1 MRHQKRT
8 ISGLLYF
15 LLPAFS
21 DASACCQT
29 VTVTVNHLKCF
40 LVKFPPGFEIGLTPD
55 LFNVPSYFQQEAK
68 GEFADLNGKYL
79 LIEDQGIKPNP
90 ICVDG

>member
-1 MRHQKRT
+1 M
-8 ISGLLYF
+8 
-15 LLPAFS
+15 
-21 DASACCQT
+21 
-29 VTVTVNHLKCF
+29 TVNHLKCF
-40 LVKFPPGFEIGLTPD
+40 LVKFPPGFESCLPPNLFGENTP
-55 LFNVPSYFQQEAK
+55 LYFLQEAK